1 MIVNQP
7 NLPSTAARAP
17 RPEKFRAVAFDLDG
31 TLVNTLPA
39 ICASFNGVLAPI
51 IGRPI
56 PEAEVVSRLGPRA
69 VEIMRVYDP
78 ENAETLVHTY
88 LDYYLSV
95 HLSHSL
101 LYPGISELVQ
111 ELARRGSKLGV
122 VTSKRNKT
130 AIPTLQHFGLLKH
143 FPVIVTEDDV
153 RVLKPDPEPILMTAR
168 GLGVDPGEL
177 LVVGDNPT
185 DMMAARAAGCFG
197 GAAIWG
203 YYGNKVRELADL
215 IFTKPSDVLDVCAQ

>member
-1 MIVNQP
+1 MTSWFHMDPDPRWRLRILAKSQKILASNSPNCSEINQ
-7 NLPSTAARAP
+7 NIPS
-17 RPEKFRAVAFDLDG
+17 EQIWLQH
-31 TLVNTLPA
+31 
-39 ICASFNGVLAPI
+39 GVQP
-51 IGRPI
+51 GH
-56 PEAEVVSRLGPRA
+56 LGS
-69 VEIMRVYDP
+69 I
-78 ENAETLVHTY
+78 LQ
-88 LDYYLSV
+88 
-95 HLSHSL
+95 
-101 LYPGISELVQ
+101 ISELVQ